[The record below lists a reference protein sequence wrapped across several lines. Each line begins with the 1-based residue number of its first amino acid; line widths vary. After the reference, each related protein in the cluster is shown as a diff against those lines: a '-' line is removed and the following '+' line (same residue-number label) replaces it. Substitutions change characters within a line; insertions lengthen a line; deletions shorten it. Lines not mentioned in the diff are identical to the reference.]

1 MEEKCKVIEVIVNL
15 IPKSCGDCPLMK
27 YKSYYG
33 SASCVALPYEINDIT
48 GNPYEMTYRRSD
60 CPLRE
65 EKESWVPKE

>member
-15 IPKSCGDCPLMK
+15 IPKSCGDCPLMV
-27 YKSYYG
+27 YLYDSFPVCMG
-33 SASCVALPYEINDIT
+33 LPQETFEIT